1 MGPDPMVAAGR
12 ALALAL
18 LLAGGFPAVAGTMLD
33 AAQSAAFRAWFVR
46 IVGEQLRQ
54 GPSPRWTHQD
64 CAGLVRFAVNEAL
77 RTHDHGWL
85 KANGLS
91 NRYLPPEL
99 HLTPEQQG
107 LRNRWKQWQG
117 GSGPFVT
124 AIGLI
129 QDNSIFVAKD
139 LNQASPGDLLFF
151 DQGEDQHLM
160 IWMGGY
166 IAYHRGSASKTDN
179 GLRAVS
185 VNQLL
190 NWKDTRWQPKLDNPN
205 FIGLF
210 RFSFL
215 SR

>member
-1 MGPDPMVAAGR
+1 MANAGCTLI
-12 ALALAL
+12 AVL
-18 LLAGGFPAVAGTMLD
+18 LLASAATVSAAEVMLD
-33 AAQSAAFRAWFVR
+33 EAQSAAFRAWVVR

-64 CAGLVRFAVNEAL
+64 CAGLVRFVVNETL
-77 RTHDHGWL
+77 RTHDHHWL
-85 KANGLS
+85 KANGVS

-99 HLTPEQQG
+99 KLTPEQKM
-107 LRNRWKQWQG
+107 LRNRWKQFDG
-117 GSGPFVT
+117 SSGPFVT

-129 QDNSIFVAKD
+129 QDNSRFVSRD
-139 LNQASPGDLLFF
+139 INQASAGDLLFF
-151 DQGEDQHLM
+151 DQGEDQHVM
-160 IWMGGY
+160 VWMGSY
-166 IAYHRGSASKTDN
+166 IAYHRGSATQHDN

-190 NWKDTRWQPKLDNPN
+190 NWKDTRWQPRIDNPN
-205 FIGLF
+205 FIGIF